1 MKQLH
6 ALAFPMKFFA
16 LILIL
21 SFQSPAFANNEPI
34 SGDEFKNLLGEQQF
48 DLQERL
54 NAFYSYSDGFQV
66 TGPLDPLNE
75 GKIEENL
82 AMLSVRVICP
92 DLKSC
97 IEAVDKLRDS
107 EDFEVE
113 TFNAQI
119 IVADKLY
126 AHGYRGCLAH
136 VIWNGEERTV
146 QFCTIQHTRWLI
158 WAQKVAFDKELQEQY
173 SKLGEYAIAVSD
185 YFFQIDNG
193 RLDAAKPKAADM
205 GIPASLEIYAPAPD
219 YVISG
224 YDNYKAYLSDNKDLK
239 TSFAVGIVSFV
250 PGDSLLNALK
260 VNAPQV
266 AYPNKEAAHLQGE
279 YRKFFQRGGL
289 PNIIQTLDKEKFE
302 SLNPGEYFFAVG
314 LNGSIRFGRELL
326 REEVKRIEEE
336 TGNKVPRANH
346 AFLFPGEPILTAGA
360 FFIEGVDPSRIV
372 SVNAQSGHY
381 FYSNISSTVRE
392 DISER
397 SNDYL
402 LSLGH
407 FFNALDRLGIEYESI
422 LISKF

>member
-1 MKQLH
+1 MKHLH
-6 ALAFPMKFFA
+6 LSAFPMKFLA
-16 LILIL
+16 LALIL
-21 SFQSPAFANNEPI
+21 SFQAPTFANNEPI
-34 SGDEFKNLLGEQQF
+34 TGEEYRNLLSKQQF

-54 NAFYSYSDGFQV
+54 NAFYPYSEGFQV
-66 TGPLDPLNE
+66 AGPINPLKN

-82 AMLSVRVICP
+82 ALRSVRVICP

-97 IEAVDKLRDS
+97 VQAIDRLRDS
-107 EDFEVE
+107 EDFEVK
-113 TFNAQI
+113 TFDAQFI
-119 IVADKLY
+119 AADKLY
-126 AHGYRGCLAH
+126 AHGYRGGLAH
-136 VIWNGEERTV
+136 VIWNGDERTV
-146 QFCTIQHTRWLI
+146 QFSTIQHTRWLI
-158 WAQKVAFDKELQEQY
+158 WAQKVAFDKDLQEQY
-173 SKLGEYAIAVSD
+173 DKLGEYAIAVSD
-185 YFFQIDNG
+185 YFFRIDNG
-193 RLDAAKPKAADM
+193 QLDAPGPKAADI
-205 GIPASLEIYAPAPD
+205 GIPVSLDIYAPAPD

-224 YDNYKAYLSDNKDLK
+224 YDNYKAYLSDNRDVK
-239 TSFAVGIVSFV
+239 TSFADGIVSFI

-260 VNAPQV
+260 MNAPQV
-266 AYPNKEAAHLQGE
+266 AYPNKEAAHLQAE

-289 PNIIQTLDKEKFE
+289 PNIIETLDKEKFE
-302 SLNPGEYFFAVG
+302 GLKPGEYFFAVG

-326 REEVKRIEEE
+326 REEVKRIEKE
-336 TGNKVPRANH
+336 TGAKVPRANH

-360 FFIEGVDPSRIV
+360 FFIEGDNSPRIV

-402 LSLGH
+402 LSIGH